1 MCGNIEVKEF
11 TFIFPHIN
19 TLRDMEVSFGV
30 YIVTFPKENV
40 FTLDLVMKASPTQ
53 IFTFEGHLFIVQN
66 VKEINLLSIFNH
78 KSLEGH

>member
-1 MCGNIEVKEF
+1 MCGNIEVKDF
-11 TFIFPHIN
+11 TSIFPHIN
-19 TLRDMEVSFGV
+19 TLVDMEVCCGAI
-30 YIVTFPKENV
+30 IVTFSKENV
-40 FTLDLVMKASPTQ
+40 FTLDLVIKASPTQ